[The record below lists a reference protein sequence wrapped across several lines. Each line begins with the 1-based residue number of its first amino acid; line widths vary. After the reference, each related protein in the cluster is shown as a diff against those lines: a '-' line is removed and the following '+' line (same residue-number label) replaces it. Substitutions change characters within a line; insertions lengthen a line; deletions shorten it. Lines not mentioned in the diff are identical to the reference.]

1 MSETI
6 KTILSDLQ
14 TPVKKNFGQH
24 FLINKHKI
32 DFIADKLLGYKKD
45 LIIEIGPGLG
55 SMTERILES
64 ASNIICIEKDRVFS
78 AYLNDKFENKT
89 RFTIINQDV
98 LRVNL
103 NEINGLQDKMVF
115 GNLPYNIA
123 SQIIIKFVDELHDKK
138 TVGIFMFQK
147 EVAERILSKPGLK
160 SYNAFTLKIQS
171 FFNVK
176 NILNLNEN
184 DFWPPPKIKSTL
196 IIFTPKQADQYIINN
211 YGEFSRVLTTCFKA
225 KRKTLINNLQNVYP
239 KEKILSAMQMVTKTQ
254 DIRAEKLREE
264 EFVKLFKYLDRYR

>member
-1 MSETI
+1 MSKTI
-6 KTILSDLQ
+6 KTILSNLQ

-32 DFIADKLLGYKKD
+32 DFIADKLLDYKND
-45 LIIEIGPGLG
+45 IIIEIGPGLG
-55 SMTERILES
+55 SITERILES
-64 ASNIICIEKDRVFS
+64 TSNIVCIEKDRVFS
-78 AYLNDKFENKT
+78 AYLRDKFGSKK
-89 RFTIINQDV
+89 RFAIINQDV
-98 LRVNL
+98 LKVNF
-103 NEINGLQDKMVF
+103 NEINRLQDKMVF

-171 FFNVK
+171 FFDVK

-196 IIFTPKQADQYIINN
+196 IMFTPKQADRYIVDN
-211 YGEFSRVLTTCFKA
+211 YAEFSQFLATCFKA
-225 KRKTLINNLQNVYP
+225 KRKTLINNLQDLYP
-239 KEKILSAMQMVTKTQ
+239 KEKILSAIEIIATRQ

-264 EFVKLFKYLDRYR
+264 EFVKLFKYLYRYR

>member
-14 TPVKKNFGQH
+14 TPVKKKFGQH

-32 DFIADKLLGYKKD
+32 DFIADKLLGYKND

-55 SMTERILES
+55 SITERILES

-78 AYLNDKFENKT
+78 AYLKDKFENKT

-98 LRVNL
+98 LKVNL
-103 NEINGLQDKMVF
+103 NKIDGLQDKMVF

-123 SQIIIKFVDELHDKK
+123 SQIIIKFVDELHNNK

-147 EVAERILSKPGLK
+147 EVAERILSKPGSK

-176 NILNLNEN
+176 NILSLNEN

-196 IIFTPKQADQYIINN
+196 IIFTPKQADQYIIDN
-211 YGEFSRVLTTCFKA
+211 YGEFSRFLTTCFKA

>member
-14 TPVKKNFGQH
+14 TPVKKKFGQH

-32 DFIADKLLGYKKD
+32 DFIADKLLGYIND

-55 SMTERILES
+55 SITERILES
-64 ASNIICIEKDRVFS
+64 ANNIICIEKDRVFS
-78 AYLNDKFENKT
+78 AYLKDKFENKT
-89 RFTIINQDV
+89 RFAIINQDV
-98 LRVNL
+98 LKVNL
-103 NEINGLQDKMVF
+103 NEIDRLQDKMVF

-171 FFNVK
+171 FFNVE

-196 IIFTPKQADQYIINN
+196 IIFTPKQADQYIIDN
-211 YGEFSRVLTTCFKA
+211 YGEFSRFLTICFKA

>member
-14 TPVKKNFGQH
+14 TPVKKKFGQH

-32 DFIADKLLGYKKD
+32 DFIADKLLGYKND

-55 SMTERILES
+55 SITERILES
-64 ASNIICIEKDRVFS
+64 ANNIICIEKDRVFS
-78 AYLNDKFENKT
+78 AYLKDKFENKT

-98 LRVNL
+98 LKVNL
-103 NEINGLQDKMVF
+103 NEIDRLQDKMVF

-196 IIFTPKQADQYIINN
+196 IIFTPKQADQYIIDN
-211 YGEFSRVLTTCFKA
+211 YGEFSRFLTICFKA

>member
-14 TPVKKNFGQH
+14 TPVKKKFGQH

-32 DFIADKLLGYKKD
+32 DFIADKLLGYKND

-55 SMTERILES
+55 SITERILES
-64 ASNIICIEKDRVFS
+64 ANNIICIEKDRVFS
-78 AYLNDKFENKT
+78 AYLKDKFENKT
-89 RFTIINQDV
+89 RFAIINQDV
-98 LRVNL
+98 LKVNL
-103 NEINGLQDKMVF
+103 NEIDRLQDKMVF

-171 FFNVK
+171 FFNVE

-196 IIFTPKQADQYIINN
+196 IIFTPKQADQYIIDN
-211 YGEFSRVLTTCFKA
+211 YGEFSRFLTICFKA